1 MDARGTIRRTR
12 SRALLIAGLG
22 TCPGWCLVPTI
33 SAQTLELRPVGS
45 LSLPTKF
52 SLKDGTLHLQQK
64 VGLHLG
70 ARMTVTFNPRFDVTT
85 AVTYSPGY
93 ATVTG
98 GGKRV
103 AFSTGA
109 HSLTAATGA
118 RYWLIPDEKK
128 FSCDVHAGFGVVFSG
143 MPSYE
148 ALLENSTVSAVLGT
162 NLAYKLGRIAV
173 LKVKVQERLMR
184 LRFGSLAS
192 GPNKSPFQVSFGLG
206 LPVLELLK
214 PL

>member
-1 MDARGTIRRTR
+1 MDARGTIRRTKN
-12 SRALLIAGLG
+12 RALILVGWGTSLG
-22 TCPGWCLVPTI
+22 WYFAPTLA
-33 SAQTLELRPVGS
+33 AQTLELRPVTS

-85 AVTYSPGY
+85 ALTYSPGY
-93 ATVTG
+93 ATVSG

-103 AFSTGA
+103 VFSTGA

-128 FSCDVHAGFGVVFSG
+128 FSCEVNAGVGVVFSG

-184 LRFGSLAS
+184 LRFGNWAS
-192 GPNKSPFQVSFGLG
+192 GPSKSPFQVSFGLG

>member
-1 MDARGTIRRTR
+1 MDARETRRRTKNR
-12 SRALLIAGLG
+12 VLMWVGCGICL
-22 TCPGWCLVPTI
+22 GWCFVPTLA
-33 SAQTLELRPVGS
+33 AQTLELRPVTS

-52 SLKDGTLHLQQK
+52 SLKDGTLHLKQK

-70 ARMTVTFNPRFDVTT
+70 ARMTITFNPRFDLTT

-93 ATVTG
+93 ASVSG
-98 GGKRV
+98 AGKRV
-103 AFSTGA
+103 AFSTGG
-109 HSLTAATGA
+109 HSLAAATGA
-118 RYWLIPDEKK
+118 RYWLIPETKK
-128 FSCDVHAGFGVVFSG
+128 FSCEVHAGFGVVFSG

-148 ALLENSTVSAVLGT
+148 ALLENSTVSAVLGS

-184 LRFGSLAS
+184 LHFGELSS
-192 GPNKSPFQVSFGLG
+192 GPSKSPFQVSLGLG